1 MTASDDRRAEREG
14 PDRPRSGTASD
25 DRRAEPG
32 GPGRPRSGTAPDSPR
47 AEPGGPGRPHGE
59 ARAGEPRPRG
69 LLHPPAAPAHRYPL
83 RVYFEDTDAGG
94 MAYHANYLRWAERAR
109 TESLR
114 AIDLPH
120 QSLMERHHSILVVRR
135 IEVEY
140 WRPAR
145 LDDAVVVETR
155 VVAVRG
161 VTILLDQRVVAGDD
175 AVGEGPLAALRVE
188 LACIDRQ
195 SLRPKRIPEPWR
207 GALEAISAPATP

>member
-1 MTASDDRRAEREG
+1 MRVP
-14 PDRPRSGTASD
+14 PD
-25 DRRAEPG
+25 
-32 GPGRPRSGTAPDSPR
+32 
-47 AEPGGPGRPHGE
+47 
-59 ARAGEPRPRG
+59 
-69 LLHPPAAPAHRYPL
+69 APAHRWPL

-114 AIDLPH
+114 SMGLPH
-120 QSLMERHHSILVVRR
+120 QMLMEGHHSILVVRR

-155 VVAVRG
+155 VIAVRG
-161 VTILLDQRVVAGDD
+161 VTILLDQRM
-175 AVGEGPLAALRVE
+175 VGEDEGAGQGPLAALRVD
-188 LACIDRQ
+188 LACIDRD

-207 GALEAISAPATP
+207 SALKPKSAGAGPAA